1 MSKFAAYNID
11 LKALGQGKHSYTYTL
26 DDVYF
31 AKIDSAEVQRGE
43 VMAEVDV
50 VVSAAGYDV
59 RFKVEGHV
67 IIACDRCLD
76 DMQQAIK
83 ADDRLRIRL
92 GDELAD
98 DGEVMVL
105 PERDPVLNVAWFL
118 YELIALSIP
127 ANSFTTL
134 SNNAADDPNNAL
146 DLAVIMRPSG
156 NSIAAAASAKD
167 CSLRS
172 RAATVDLR

>member
-127 ANSFTTL
+127 IKHVHAPGECNKTM
-134 SNNAADDPNNAL
+134 AA
-146 DLAVIMRPSG
+146 
-156 NSIAAAASAKD
+156 K
-167 CSLRS
+167 LRS
-172 RAATVDLR
+172 HIAVSLQDEEDEEEDSLLYEEED

>member
-43 VMAEVDV
+43 VMAGVDV

-127 ANSFTTL
+127 IKHVHAPGECNKTM
-134 SNNAADDPNNAL
+134 AA
-146 DLAVIMRPSG
+146 
-156 NSIAAAASAKD
+156 K
-167 CSLRS
+167 LRS
-172 RAATVDLR
+172 HIAVSLQDEEDEEEDSLLYEEED

>member
-127 ANSFTTL
+127 IKHVHAPGECNKTM
-134 SNNAADDPNNAL
+134 AAKLRNHI
-146 DLAVIMRPSG
+146 AV
-156 NSIAAAASAKD
+156 
-167 CSLRS
+167 SLQEEEDEEEDS
-172 RAATVDLR
+172 LLYEEED

>member
-11 LKALGQGKHSYTYTL
+11 LKALEQGKHSYTYTL

-31 AKIDSAEVQRGE
+31 AKIDSAEVQRGN
-43 VMAEVDV
+43 VTAGVDV

-127 ANSFTTL
+127 IKHVHAPGECNKTM
-134 SNNAADDPNNAL
+134 AA
-146 DLAVIMRPSG
+146 
-156 NSIAAAASAKD
+156 K
-167 CSLRS
+167 LRS
-172 RAATVDLR
+172 HIAVSLQEEEDEEEDSLLYEEED